1 MMQIFFCLDIF
12 LTGISKK
19 IPFHEIKPRILSM
32 DPYFDDEQI
41 LSNLLKF
48 APTKDEQ
55 NKLTPYMEC
64 DPTDL
69 HGLSLPDQFGL
80 QVKFIWQWLK
90 NACKLKQWE

>member
-1 MMQIFFCLDIF
+1 
-12 LTGISKK
+12 
-19 IPFHEIKPRILSM
+19 M

-41 LSNLLKF
+41 LLNLLKF

-64 DPTDL
+64 DPADL

-80 QVKFIWQWLK
+80 QVQIRVT
-90 NACKLKQWE
+90 